1 MTAILS
7 SRPQF
12 HLFLPQMRMSHEQIV
27 ERALAAEASGFEGMA
42 FMDHLAPPLAFEQ
55 PMWEAMSMATWVLAK
70 TTTLKVGHLV
80 LCDALRHPAVLA
92 RQATSLDHASGGRF
106 ELGLGWGSVP
116 AELATFGVGSTE
128 PADRVSRLAESL
140 AVLRAL
146 WTGETIDYSGEY
158 FTLTGAMQQPTPL
171 RPIPLTVGGV
181 GKRTLAL
188 VNQYADWWNVPV
200 HALDQIDAKRDQAGD
215 ARISMQ
221 LMVALISSE
230 EERAERTALMQRR
243 YAGTKILSTIVIG
256 TAEELAEH
264 FGRLH
269 ARGVE
274 RFYVWFTDF
283 APVGTLTAFT
293 DVIASLPAGAAG
305 D

>member
-1 MTAILS
+1 
-7 SRPQF
+7 
-12 HLFLPQMRMSHEQIV
+12 
-27 ERALAAEASGFEGMA
+27 
-42 FMDHLAPPLAFEQ
+42 
-55 PMWEAMSMATWVLAK
+55 MATWVLAR
-70 TTTLKVGHLV
+70 TSTLRVGHLV
-80 LCDALRHPAVLA
+80 LCDAFRHPAVLA

-106 ELGLGWGSVP
+106 EVGIGWGSVP

-128 PADRVSRLAESL
+128 PKDRVNRLAESL

-146 WTGETIDYSGEY
+146 WSGETVDYAGEY
-158 FTLTGAMQQPTPL
+158 FTLQGAMQQPTPS
-171 RPIPLTVGGV
+171 RPIPLTIGGV

-188 VNQYADWWNVPV
+188 VNEYADWWNVPV

-230 EERAERTALMQRR
+230 SERAERTALMERR

-264 FGRLH
+264 FSALQ

-283 APVGTLTAFT
+283 APVNTLTAFT
-293 DVIASLPAGAAG
+293 EVIAMTAAAV
-305 D
+305 

>member
-1 MTAILS
+1 
-7 SRPQF
+7 
-12 HLFLPQMRMSHEQIV
+12 
-27 ERALAAEASGFEGMA
+27 
-42 FMDHLAPPLAFEQ
+42 
-55 PMWEAMSMATWVLAK
+55 MATWVLAK
-70 TTTLKVGHLV
+70 TTTLTVGHLV

-92 RQATSLDHASGGRF
+92 RQATSLDHASDGRF
-106 ELGLGWGSVP
+106 ELGIGWGSVP

-128 PADRVSRLAESL
+128 PKERVDRLAESL

-146 WTGETIDYSGEY
+146 WSGERVDYAGEY
-158 FTLTGAMQQPTPL
+158 FTLHGAMQQPTPL
-171 RPIPLTVGGV
+171 KPIPLTVGGV

-188 VNQYADWWNVPV
+188 VNEYADWWNVPV

-230 EERAERTALMQRR
+230 SERAERTALMERR

-256 TAEELAEH
+256 TAKELAEH
-264 FGRLH
+264 FAGLS

-274 RFYVWFTDF
+274 RFYIWFTDF
-283 APVGTLTAFT
+283 APVSTLAAFT
-293 DVIASLPAGAAG
+293 EVIAMSAAAA
-305 D
+305 